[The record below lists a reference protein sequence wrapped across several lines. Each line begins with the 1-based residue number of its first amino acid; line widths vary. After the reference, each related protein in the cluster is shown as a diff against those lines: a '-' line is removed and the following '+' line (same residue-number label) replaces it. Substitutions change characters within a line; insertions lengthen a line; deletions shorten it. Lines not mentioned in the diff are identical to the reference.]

1 MTARYQ
7 QHHTF
12 CISPRGGIK
21 CCNPLLSGASDYGN
35 KFGEPVI
42 TGYAR
47 SFGMRVPKFSP
58 KDSPAA
64 KGEMER
70 VEWIKPIMFTG
81 GIGQIDNLHIAK
93 GEAKKGMLI
102 IKIGGPAYRIGMGGG
117 AASSM
122 FQGENAEALDFN
134 AVQRG
139 DAEMLQRV
147 NRVIRA
153 CVELGEKKSY
163 RCYPRPRCR
172 RKRQCP

>member
-64 KGEMER
+64 KVREQSFHFFKVFM
-70 VEWIKPIMFTG
+70 
-81 GIGQIDNLHIAK
+81 
-93 GEAKKGMLI
+93 
-102 IKIGGPAYRIGMGGG
+102 
-117 AASSM
+117 S
-122 FQGENAEALDFN
+122 FQMSLNSL
-134 AVQRG
+134 
-139 DAEMLQRV
+139 
-147 NRVIRA
+147 
-153 CVELGEKKSY
+153 
-163 RCYPRPRCR
+163 
-172 RKRQCP
+172 